1 MRPVSAFFRQSLLPN
16 LENEKPKTSMD
27 ASPVYIFG
35 SGINLLAGQ
44 INLELP
50 LKDLRIGIQA
60 NAGNF
65 SVSDDFDKFTGTF
78 IGLALTTDWNTE
90 SLWIHSALGYSES
103 RFDTDEIFAGSE
115 TPVTDPIGKM
125 LYFSADAGL
134 NFYKDDFYFS
144 PFAGVGANHKTILF
158 QSENNLY
165 AEMGGRAGIKTQ
177 MMRLQYDYGIFASAG
192 TDSFYS
198 FGAKIGVWS
207 VVDEAGLDLEAG
219 VMQFDIGPMYKL
231 SANMKFNF

>member
-1 MRPVSAFFRQSLLPN
+1 M
-16 LENEKPKTSMD
+16 
-27 ASPVYIFG
+27 
-35 SGINLLAGQ
+35 
-44 INLELP
+44 
-50 LKDLRIGIQA
+50 
-60 NAGNF
+60 
-65 SVSDDFDKFTGTF
+65 
-78 IGLALTTDWNTE
+78 ALTTDWNTE
-90 SLWIHSALGYSES
+90 SLWIHSALGYSKS

-177 MMRLQYDYGIFASAG
+177 MIGLQYDYGIFASAG